1 MIFIGIGSNL
11 PSSFGDRFKNIDL
24 SISFLEEIGVK
35 LIQKS
40 SFYETLSQPNKN
52 DPKFINV
59 VISVSSILSP
69 IDLMLSLISIEEK
82 LGRKRITKND
92 PRTCDLDIIDFNG
105 IVKNFK
111 MNNFEL
117 ILPHERLINRN
128 FVLHPL
134 KEICPN
140 WSHPKN
146 KKNINILINDLKEAN
161 NEITKLSIS
170 DISRY
175 VK

>member
-82 LGRKRITKND
+82 LGRKRITKKRRIKAH
-92 PRTCDLDIIDFNG
+92 PHRLLLTLPKVTLPKRRFLLMRSTLIKRPHFLP
-105 IVKNFK
+105 FK
-111 MNNFEL
+111 KEQDDG
-117 ILPHERLINRN
+117 
-128 FVLHPL
+128 LHQR
-134 KEICPN
+134 
-140 WSHPKN
+140 
-146 KKNINILINDLKEAN
+146 DA
-161 NEITKLSIS
+161 TYTR
-170 DISRY
+170 SRQS
-175 VK
+175 

>member
-82 LGRKRITKND
+82 LGRKRMIKNA
-92 PRTCDLDIIDFNG
+92 PRTCDLDIIDFIKNCHNF
-105 IVKNFK
+105 ISKNITVKNPNSCVPGGGFAPLGAEG
-111 MNNFEL
+111 FTPL
-117 ILPHERLINRN
+117 GPGRG
-128 FVLHPL
+128 LHL
-134 KEICPN
+134 
-140 WSHPKN
+140 
-146 KKNINILINDLKEAN
+146 
-161 NEITKLSIS
+161 
-170 DISRY
+170 
-175 VK
+175 